1 VLESWKTAVTSAGG
15 TIYDYIPDFAFI
27 VRLDQAARSRVASLP
42 FVHWVGPLQPAY
54 KISPELAKSQDVALK
69 VVVQTFP
76 DEDLAAVASNLTD
89 AQTSSNQ
96 FGGLLH
102 ATVAQAQI
110 ANLAKLDSVS
120 WIEPEREMKLY
131 NDKAREVMRVNQAWA
146 DLGLYGSGQIVA
158 VADTGLDT
166 GNSSTFSAD
175 FAGRIAATYALGRSG
190 NWSDTDAHGT
200 HVAGSVLGNGTLSGS
215 NPASHNY
222 TTSYAGVAPEARLV
236 FQSLLDSNGG
246 LGGIPSDL
254 NTLFQQAYNDGARVP
269 PIAGVR
275 MHRVRIPASRSR
287 LTSLPGRTR
296 I

>member
-1 VLESWKTAVTSAGG
+1 
-15 TIYDYIPDFAFI
+15 
-27 VRLDQAARSRVASLP
+27 
-42 FVHWVGPLQPAY
+42 
-54 KISPELAKSQDVALK
+54 
-69 VVVQTFP
+69 
-76 DEDLAAVASNLTD
+76 
-89 AQTSSNQ
+89 
-96 FGGLLH
+96 
-102 ATVAQAQI
+102 
-110 ANLAKLDSVS
+110 
-120 WIEPEREMKLY
+120 M
-131 NDKAREVMRVNQAWA
+131 
-146 DLGLYGSGQIVA
+146 
-158 VADTGLDT
+158 
-166 GNSSTFSAD
+166 
-175 FAGRIAATYALGRSG
+175 
-190 NWSDTDAHGT
+190 
-200 HVAGSVLGNGTLSGS
+200 LGNGTLSGS